1 MRFLPYI
8 LAGFLSISFVGL
20 KLYREFPMGKKIY
33 ADLSSLNRLLETPLV
48 GSTDDSYYYF
58 ISAYAYYKNFLPVL
72 EMDGGKYFVS
82 FRFLSSWV
90 FVPFMWLFKDHFP
103 LAYIIFFT
111 FAVMLL
117 FVFLLEK
124 LGVKTLIIFLMLFLI
139 SPIVFYHIPRLMLE
153 GPTVVLIL
161 LFLILF
167 FKGRFGLSLLPL
179 SIAGL
184 IRGEMAVICLIFG
197 IYALLK
203 TRKNVFVLSFLPI
216 LVQTF
221 ANLYFGDQSNF
232 YFWAYRGYL
241 ENLKGVK
248 YSSEKVEK
256 CVQERLGF
264 VPPKVLQATHP
275 YLRVKTD
282 CVRDVLKAEIKPQ
295 DLNFALRQITLNFL
309 SLIFYIPTRLL
320 AFLPK
325 PFIVFY
331 VLYSLVVIA
340 SLIFYLFKGSR
351 LPIFLYFSLI
361 IIYSL
366 YNPFGLF
373 DFSRFKVM
381 LVPFETVLIASLLS
395 GYRSLC
401 LKPRQF

>member
-1 MRFLPYI
+1 MRVLPYI
-8 LAGFLSISFVGL
+8 LAGVLSISFVSL
-20 KLYREFPMGKKIY
+20 KLYREVPMGKKIY

-90 FVPFMWLFKDHFP
+90 FVPFMWLFKGYFP

-111 FAVMLL
+111 FTVMLV

-124 LGVKTLIIFLMLFLI
+124 LEIKTQIIFLMLFLI

-153 GPTVVLIL
+153 GPTVALIL

-167 FKGRFGLSLLPL
+167 FKVNFGLSLLPL
-179 SIAGL
+179 SIASL
-184 IRGEMAVICLIFG
+184 IRGEMAALCLIFG

-203 TRKNVFVLSFLPI
+203 NRKSVFLLSFLPI
-216 LVQTF
+216 SVQTF
-221 ANLYFGDQSNF
+221 ANLYLGDQSNF

-248 YSSEKVEK
+248 YSSEKIEK
-256 CVQERLGF
+256 CVQERLVF

-282 CVRDVLKAEIKPQ
+282 CIRDVLKAEIKPQ

-331 VLYSLVVIA
+331 VLCSLQLG
-340 SLIFYLFKGSR
+340 SHSIFDFLSFQGFKA
-351 LPIFLYFSLI
+351 PHFSLLLLNNHI
-361 IIYSL
+361 FPL
-366 YNPFGLF
+366 QPFRAF
-373 DFSRFKVM
+373 
-381 LVPFETVLIASLLS
+381 
-395 GYRSLC
+395 
-401 LKPRQF
+401 

>member
-1 MRFLPYI
+1 
-8 LAGFLSISFVGL
+8 
-20 KLYREFPMGKKIY
+20 MG
-33 ADLSSLNRLLETPLV
+33 
-48 GSTDDSYYYF
+48 
-58 ISAYAYYKNFLPVL
+58 
-72 EMDGGKYFVS
+72 GGKYFAS

-124 LGVKTLIIFLMLFLI
+124 LGVKTQIIFLMLFLI

-203 TRKNVFVLSFLPI
+203 TRKNVFLLSSLPI

-381 LVPFETVLIASLLS
+381 LVPFETVFIASLLS

-401 LKPRQF
+401 LKPHQF

>member
-1 MRFLPYI
+1 L
-8 LAGFLSISFVGL
+8 G
-20 KLYREFPMGKKIY
+20 
-33 ADLSSLNRLLETPLV
+33 
-48 GSTDDSYYYF
+48 
-58 ISAYAYYKNFLPVL
+58 
-72 EMDGGKYFVS
+72 
-82 FRFLSSWV
+82 

-111 FAVMLL
+111 LAVMIL
-117 FVFLLEK
+117 FVFISEK
-124 LGVKTLIIFLMLFLI
+124 LGVKTQIIFLMLFLI
-139 SPIVFYHIPRLMLE
+139 SPIVFYHIPRLMLDT
-153 GPTVVLIL
+153 PALVLIL

-203 TRKNVFVLSFLPI
+203 TRKSVFLLSFLPI
-216 LVQTF
+216 SVQTF
-221 ANLYFGDQSNF
+221 ANLYLGDQSNF

-248 YSSEKVEK
+248 YSGEKVEK

-282 CVRDVLKAEIKPQ
+282 CIRDVLKAEIKPQ

-309 SLIFYIPTRLL
+309 RPIFYIPTRLL
-320 AFLPK
+320 TFLP
-325 PFIVFY
+325 
-331 VLYSLVVIA
+331 
-340 SLIFYLFKGSR
+340 
-351 LPIFLYFSLI
+351 
-361 IIYSL
+361 
-366 YNPFGLF
+366 
-373 DFSRFKVM
+373 
-381 LVPFETVLIASLLS
+381 SLLLFS
-395 GYRSLC
+395 M
-401 LKPRQF
+401 FFTA

>member
-1 MRFLPYI
+1 MFLSGFYP
-8 LAGFLSISFVGL
+8 LGFLF
-20 KLYREFPMGKKIY
+20 
-33 ADLSSLNRLLETPLV
+33 LL
-48 GSTDDSYYYF
+48 
-58 ISAYAYYKNFLPVL
+58 
-72 EMDGGKYFVS
+72 
-82 FRFLSSWV
+82 
-90 FVPFMWLFKDHFP
+90 MWLFKDYFP

-111 FAVMLL
+111 FAVMLI
-117 FVFLLEK
+117 FVFILEK
-124 LGVKTLIIFLMLFLI
+124 LGVKTPIIFLMPFLI
-139 SPIVFYHIPRLMLE
+139 SPIFFYHIPRLMLE

-167 FKGRFGLSLLPL
+167 FKGNFGLSLLPL
-179 SIAGL
+179 SIASL
-184 IRGEMAVICLIFG
+184 IRGEMAVVCLIFG

-203 TRKNVFVLSFLPI
+203 TRKSVFLLSFLPI
-216 LVQTF
+216 SVQTF

-295 DLNFALRQITLNFL
+295 DLNFALRQITLNFS
-309 SLIFYIPTRLL
+309 SLVFYIPTRLL

-331 VLYSLVVIA
+331 VLYSLLAIA

-351 LPIFLYFSLI
+351 LLIFLYSF
-361 IIYSL
+361 
-366 YNPFGLF
+366 
-373 DFSRFKVM
+373 
-381 LVPFETVLIASLLS
+381 TTLS
-395 GYRSLC
+395 GFLTFQDLRLC
-401 LKPRQF
+401 WFPLKRYLSPHYYQDIVS